1 MIFRKND
8 ILLEYSRVCVVLC
21 VLSLAM
27 IGCMEPFLSLFG
39 YTRDVNVFI
48 QAANDLNNGGNPVI
62 VRLYQLTTDLNIK
75 KETSESFWRSDQTSF
90 QKDIVGEPKEFMLHP
105 REVLKIKELPI
116 HDESKYLVVA
126 ADFYKPG
133 RDQWYYIYDISKLEG
148 DQILVVVRNNT
159 LVMTEVQD

>member
-1 MIFRKND
+1 LIFRKQNNL
-8 ILLEYSRVCVVLC
+8 IELTRKNVILC

-27 IGCMEPFLSLFG
+27 IGCMEPFLSLLG
-39 YTRDVNVFI
+39 ITRDVDVFI

-133 RDQWYYIYDISKLEG
+133 KDQWYYIYDVSKLEG

>member
-1 MIFRKND
+1 MTQIFV
-8 ILLEYSRVCVVLC
+8 IVWI
-21 VLSLAM
+21 LSLVM
-27 IGCMEPFLSLFG
+27 TGCMEPFLSLLG
-39 YTRDVNVFI
+39 ISNDIDVFV

-75 KETSESFWRSDQTSF
+75 KETSESFWRSDQPSF

-116 HDESKYLVVA
+116 HDESNYLVVA

-133 RDQWYYIYDISKLEG
+133 KDQWYYIYDISKIEG
-148 DQILVVVRNNT
+148 DQMLVVVRNNT
-159 LVMTEVQD
+159 LVMTEVQDW